1 MRLFFLLLSLF
12 CLGAGLLF
20 GALNPQPARIDFY
33 WFAFDGSLGVLLLLA
48 ALAGALAGGAA
59 VVMGMVWPLQQRLRA
74 ARRANASREPAT
86 LPALA
91 RDASPPLDAER
102 S

>member
-12 CLGAGLLF
+12 CVGAGLLF
-20 GALNPQPARIDFY
+20 GALNPHPARIDFY

-48 ALAGALAGGAA
+48 ALAGSLAGGAA
-59 VVMGMVWPLQQRLRA
+59 VFVGMVWPLQRRLRA
-74 ARRANASREPAT
+74 ARRASAAREPTT

-91 RDASPPLDAER
+91 PDASPPFDAER